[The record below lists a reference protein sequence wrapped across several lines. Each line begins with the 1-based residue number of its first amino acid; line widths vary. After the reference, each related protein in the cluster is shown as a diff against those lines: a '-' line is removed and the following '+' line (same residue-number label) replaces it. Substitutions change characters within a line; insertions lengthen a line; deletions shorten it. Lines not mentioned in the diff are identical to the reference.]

1 MAVDQVQHLIAGR
14 YKQQAELA
22 ASGSRPYWQYLA
34 IRDNRTRPSHSAL
47 HGRVWRADD
56 PIWNSLYPPNG
67 WNCRCRVR
75 ALSDRR
81 LEQEGLKAENS
92 AGQLVTREVSAGKLP
107 DGTPD
112 MRPVTGI
119 KYLGLDGK
127 DAVMLPDAGW
137 SYNPGKAWGTPF
149 MPQEFDTPPTRP
161 LLPGMACLN
170 TQCTPPGKSP
180 EPRVFDSA
188 LLLPNG
194 RDDAYYMAAFLEMFD
209 LKPGENTLYPDKNN
223 VPLLIGSDLFLDR
236 QKTTKAGQ
244 PVYKLAKDEQR
255 RTHMRMLAQT
265 IIEPQEI
272 WQASEIMQADARKG
286 ELIERRRYLAWWL
299 VDGQDRPGLS
309 VVEYALRAY
318 WTGVTVF
325 APHDKEGQP
334 AMGYMESQRTGQRK
348 WPVE

>member
-81 LEQEGLKAENS
+81 LEKEGLKAENS

-137 SYNPGKAWGTPF
+137 SYNPG
-149 MPQEFDTPPTRP
+149 
-161 LLPGMACLN
+161 
-170 TQCTPPGKSP
+170 
-180 EPRVFDSA
+180 
-188 LLLPNG
+188 
-194 RDDAYYMAAFLEMFD
+194 
-209 LKPGENTLYPDKNN
+209 
-223 VPLLIGSDLFLDR
+223 
-236 QKTTKAGQ
+236 
-244 PVYKLAKDEQR
+244 
-255 RTHMRMLAQT
+255 
-265 IIEPQEI
+265 
-272 WQASEIMQADARKG
+272 
-286 ELIERRRYLAWWL
+286 RRYLETDPHWDRPDCNGTAAL
-299 VDGQDRPGLS
+299 TATTSKPCVRMVDGQKTWRDYGRPD
-309 VVEYALRAY
+309 VKNIPQELRA
-318 WTGVTVF
+318 T
-325 APHDKEGQP
+325 APEILNAAKNRQDAETLLRNALGLVGENAAIRTIKTPIESVILNAAWIPHMVEKEDNARERFTNFILPTLQNP
-334 AMGYMESQRTGQRK
+334 FEVYATD
-348 WPVE
+348 